1 MDPFALQDE
10 ARRNTGRLV
19 ALAVLAVAAV
29 VAAAAFV
36 FACGAWTLFRFLI
49 EEKELAFWPFVLNP
63 SVIAWSLFVSFLVVL
78 IGFLVKS
85 DDLSSPEKLMARIG
99 AKQVVRSRTKGSD
112 AKSLARLRLFNVCE
126 EMSIAS
132 GVPMPSVW
140 VLEDSGDVN
149 AFVAGASC
157 DASALCVTA
166 GALRFLE
173 RDELQG
179 VVAHE
184 YSHILNGDMRLN
196 FRLLML
202 VAGVTAFNRLGK
214 GMLGMFGSH
223 SDADESGRPNSRIR
237 IPSGGKGGK
246 GSGGVVIIIFVYLAT
261 ALLLWLI
268 GSIGVFFARLVQ
280 CAVSRQREF
289 LADASAAQ
297 FTRNPEALANALRLT
312 YLAGMG
318 RRGSAFD
325 AWRDDVAHML
335 FTEGERTLFAT
346 HPSVHAR
353 IARLSPR
360 GIFADEELKAR
371 VKRIRAE
378 RKAASA
384 ARERARAEVVPG
396 IPPQTATAFA
406 ARERAMAEDAPVV
419 GNPESRVEA
428 LPKEF
433 LARLRE
439 QDGAGT
445 ALVQLLRGKVPEGL
459 AAMPSRAEKRCI
471 AARCTI
477 AIRDVESEPARRKW
491 ADTLTAI
498 AQEDGQI
505 DSFEFMLLAGARRHL
520 APPHEVRTV
529 PASRLVAP
537 ASRVLATVASFGDDP
552 ESGYRA
558 AEPNLSLI
566 PTPLPPMP
574 PPYDDAMDFLDA
586 LSSLGAMP
594 PLAKR
599 EFLFALKAVVSQDGR
614 VTDEESDYVAAAASA
629 IGAYGWVQM
638 QVQGSP

>member
-19 ALAVLAVAAV
+19 SLAVLAVAAV
-29 VAAAAFV
+29 VAAAACV
-36 FACGAWTLFRFLI
+36 FACGAWTLFRFLL
-49 EEKELAFWPFVLNP
+49 EERDLAFWPFVLNP
-63 SVIAWSLFVSFLVVL
+63 AVIAWSLLVSFLVVL

-149 AFVAGASC
+149 AFVAGTTC
-157 DASALCVTA
+157 DAASLCVTA

-202 VAGVTAFNRLGK
+202 VAGVTAFNQLGK
-214 GMLGMFGSH
+214 GMLGMFGSKRE
-223 SDADESGRPNSRIR
+223 ADGDGDSGIRIR
-237 IPSGGKGGK
+237 LPRGGKGGK
-246 GSGGVVIIIFVYLAT
+246 GSGGVGIIILVYLAT

-268 GSIGVFFARLVQ
+268 GSIGVFFARLAQ

-346 HPSVHAR
+346 HPSVRDR

-360 GIFADEELKAR
+360 GISSDEQLKAR

-378 RKAASA
+378 RKGASA
-384 ARERARAEVVPG
+384 ARERTRAEDVP
-396 IPPQTATAFA
+396 I
-406 ARERAMAEDAPVV
+406 V

-439 QDGAGT
+439 PGGAGT
-445 ALVQLLRGKVPEGL
+445 ALVQLLRGKVPKGL
-459 AAMPSRAEKRCI
+459 VAMPSRAEKRCI
-471 AARCTI
+471 ASRCTI

-491 ADTLTAI
+491 ADTITAI
-498 AQEDGQI
+498 VQEDGQI
-505 DSFEFMLLAGARRHL
+505 DSFEFMLLAGVRRHL
-520 APPHEVRTV
+520 APPREVRTV
-529 PASRLVAP
+529 PAARLVAP
-537 ASRVLATVASFGDDP
+537 ASRVLATVASFGSDP
-552 ESGYRA
+552 EGGYRA

-599 EFLFALKAVVSQDGR
+599 EFLFALKAAVAQDGR
-614 VTDEESDYVAAAASA
+614 VTDEEADYVAAVADA
-629 IGAYGWVQM
+629 IGAYGW
-638 QVQGSP
+638 SIRA

>member
-19 ALAVLAVAAV
+19 ALAVLAVVAV

-36 FACGAWTLFRFLI
+36 FASGAWAIFSLVIKKEAVPFASFFASSDVVGFSLIASGLIVFL
-49 EEKELAFWPFVLNP
+49 
-63 SVIAWSLFVSFLVVL
+63 
-78 IGFLVKS
+78 GFLVKS
-85 DDLSSPEKLMARIG
+85 DDLASPEKLMVRIG
-99 AKQVVRSRTKGSD
+99 AKQVFRSRTSGSD

-149 AFVAGASC
+149 AFVAGTSC

-214 GMLGMFGSH
+214 GMLGMFGSR
-223 SDADESGRPNSRIR
+223 SDAGEGRRPNAWIR
-237 IPSGGKGGK
+237 IPGGGKGGK
-246 GSGGVVIIIFVYLAT
+246 GGKGGGVVAIIILVYLAT

-312 YLAGMG
+312 YLAEMG
-318 RRGSAFD
+318 RRHSAFD

-335 FTEGERTLFAT
+335 FTEGERSLFAT
-346 HPSVHAR
+346 HPSVKDR

-378 RKAASA
+378 RKGASA
-384 ARERARAEVVPG
+384 ARERARAEVAPG
-396 IPPQTATAFA
+396 IPPQNATAFA
-406 ARERAMAEDAPVV
+406 ARERVKVNDAPVV
-419 GNPESRVEA
+419 GNPEMRVEK

-439 QDGAGT
+439 PGGAGT
-445 ALVQLLRGKVPEGL
+445 ALVQLLRGKVPDGL
-459 AAMPSRAEKRCI
+459 GAMPSRAEKRRI

-498 AQEDGQI
+498 AQEDGEI

-552 ESGYRA
+552 EGGYRA
-558 AEPNLSLI
+558 GEPSLSLI

-574 PPYDDAMDFLDA
+574 PPYDDAMAFLGA
-586 LSSLGAMP
+586 LSSLEAMP

-599 EFLFALKAVVSQDGR
+599 EFLFAVKATVAQDGK
-614 VTDEESDYVAAAASA
+614 VTDEESDYVAAVASA
-629 IGAYGWVQM
+629 IGALGWN
-638 QVQGSP
+638 

>member
-19 ALAVLAVAAV
+19 ALAVLAVVAV

-36 FACGAWTLFRFLI
+36 FASGAWAIFSLVI
-49 EEKELAFWPFVLNP
+49 KKEAVPF
-63 SVIAWSLFVSFLVVL
+63 ASFLASSDVVGFSL
-78 IGFLVKS
+78 IASGLIVFLGFLVKS
-85 DDLSSPEKLMARIG
+85 DDLASPEKLMVRIG
-99 AKQVVRSRTKGSD
+99 AKQVFRSRTSGSD
-112 AKSLARLRLFNVCE
+112 VKSLARLRLFNVCE

-149 AFVAGASC
+149 AFVAGTSC

-214 GMLGMFGSH
+214 GMLGMFGSR
-223 SDADESGRPNSRIR
+223 SDAGEGRRPNAWIR
-237 IPSGGKGGK
+237 IPGGGKGGK
-246 GSGGVVIIIFVYLAT
+246 GGKGGGVVAIIILVYLAT

-312 YLAGMG
+312 YLAEMG
-318 RRGSAFD
+318 RRHSAFD

-335 FTEGERTLFAT
+335 FTEGERSLFAT
-346 HPSVHAR
+346 HPSVKDR

-360 GIFADEELKAR
+360 GISADEQLKAR

-378 RKAASA
+378 RKGATA
-384 ARERARAEVVPG
+384 ARERSRAEV
-396 IPPQTATAFA
+396 
-406 ARERAMAEDAPVV
+406 APAV
-419 GNPESRVEA
+419 GNPESRVETF
-428 LPKEF
+428 PKEF
-433 LARLRE
+433 LARLRAPG
-439 QDGAGT
+439 GAGA
-445 ALVQLLRGKVPEGL
+445 ALVQLLRGKVPDGL
-459 AAMPSRAEKRCI
+459 GAMPSRVGKRRI
-471 AARCTI
+471 VARCTI
-477 AIRDVESEPARRKW
+477 AIRDVESGPARRKW

-498 AQEDGQI
+498 AQEDGEI

-552 ESGYRA
+552 EGGYRA
-558 AEPNLSLI
+558 GEPSLSLI

-574 PPYDDAMDFLDA
+574 PPYDDAMAFLGA
-586 LSSLGAMP
+586 LSSLEAMP

-599 EFLFALKAVVSQDGR
+599 EFLFAVKATVAQDGE
-614 VTDEESDYVAAAASA
+614 VTDEESDYVAAVASA
-629 IGAYGWVQM
+629 IGALGWN
-638 QVQGSP
+638 

>member
-49 EEKELAFWPFVLNP
+49 EEKDLAFWPFVLSP
-63 SVIAWSLFVSFLVVL
+63 AVVGYSLLVSFLVVF

-149 AFVAGASC
+149 AFVAGTTC
-157 DASALCVTA
+157 DAASLCVTA

-196 FRLLML
+196 FRLLLL
-202 VAGVTAFNRLGK
+202 VAGVTAFNSLGG

-223 SDADESGRPNSRIR
+223 SDADESGRPNTRIR

-246 GSGGVVIIIFVYLAT
+246 GSGGVAIIILVYLAT

-346 HPSVHAR
+346 HPSVQAR

-384 ARERARAEVVPG
+384 ARERARAE
-396 IPPQTATAFA
+396 
-406 ARERAMAEDAPVV
+406 DAPVV

-439 QDGAGT
+439 PGGAGT

-459 AAMPSRAEKRCI
+459 DAMPSRAEKRRI

-520 APPHEVRTV
+520 APPREVRTV

-537 ASRVLATVASFGDDP
+537 ASRVLATVASFGSDP
-552 ESGYRA
+552 EGGYRA

-599 EFLFALKAVVSQDGR
+599 EFLFALKAAVAQDGR
-614 VTDEESDYVAAAASA
+614 VTDEESDYVAAAAAA
-629 IGAYGWVQM
+629 IGAVGW
-638 QVQGSP
+638 

>member
-29 VAAAAFV
+29 VVAAAAV
-36 FACGAWTLFRFLI
+36 FACGAWTLFRFLF
-49 EEKELAFWPFVLNP
+49 EKRDLAFWPFVLNP
-63 SVIAWSLFVSFLVVL
+63 AVIAWSLFVSFLVVL

-149 AFVAGASC
+149 AFVAGTTC
-157 DASALCVTA
+157 DAASLCVTA

-214 GMLGMFGSH
+214 GMLGIFGSKRE
-223 SDADESGRPNSRIR
+223 ADGDGDSGIRIR
-237 IPSGGKGGK
+237 LPRGGKGGK
-246 GSGGVVIIIFVYLAT
+246 GSGGVGIIILVYLAT

-268 GSIGVFFARLVQ
+268 GSIGVFFARLAQ

-335 FTEGERTLFAT
+335 FTEGERTMFAT
-346 HPSVHAR
+346 HPSVRDR

-360 GIFADEELKAR
+360 GISSDEQLKAR

-384 ARERARAEVVPG
+384 ARERARAEAV
-396 IPPQTATAFA
+396 
-406 ARERAMAEDAPVV
+406 PVV

-439 QDGAGT
+439 PGGAGT

-459 AAMPSRAEKRCI
+459 NAMPSRAEKRRI

-498 AQEDGQI
+498 AQEDGEI
-505 DSFEFMLLAGARRHL
+505 DSFEFMLLAGARRQL
-520 APPHEVRTV
+520 SPPHEVRTV
-529 PASRLVAP
+529 PAARLVAP
-537 ASRVLATVASFGDDP
+537 ASRVLATVASFGSDP
-552 ESGYRA
+552 EGGYRA

-599 EFLFALKAVVSQDGR
+599 EFLFALKATVAQDGR

-629 IGAYGWVQM
+629 IGALGWN
-638 QVQGSP
+638 

>member
-49 EEKELAFWPFVLNP
+49 EEKDLAFWPFVLSP
-63 SVIAWSLFVSFLVVL
+63 AVVGYSLLVSFLVVF

-149 AFVAGASC
+149 AFVAGTTC
-157 DASALCVTA
+157 DAASLCVTA

-196 FRLLML
+196 FRLLLL
-202 VAGVTAFNRLGK
+202 VAGVTAFNSLGG

-223 SDADESGRPNSRIR
+223 SDADESGRPNTRIR

-246 GSGGVVIIIFVYLAT
+246 GSGGVAIIILVYLAT

-335 FTEGERTLFAT
+335 FTEGERTMFAT
-346 HPSVHAR
+346 HPSVRDR

-360 GIFADEELKAR
+360 GIFADEELRAR

-384 ARERARAEVVPG
+384 ARERARAEAGVQPG
-396 IPPQTATAFA
+396 EGPAFPASA
-406 ARERAMAEDAPVV
+406 ALSRANVGDVSVV
-419 GNPESRVEA
+419 GSPETRVEA

-439 QDGAGT
+439 PGGAGT

-459 AAMPSRAEKRCI
+459 DAMPSRAEKRRI
-471 AARCTI
+471 ATRCTI

-498 AQEDGQI
+498 AQEDGEI
-505 DSFEFMLLAGARRHL
+505 D
-520 APPHEVRTV
+520 
-529 PASRLVAP
+529 
-537 ASRVLATVASFGDDP
+537 
-552 ESGYRA
+552 
-558 AEPNLSLI
+558 
-566 PTPLPPMP
+566 
-574 PPYDDAMDFLDA
+574 
-586 LSSLGAMP
+586 
-594 PLAKR
+594 
-599 EFLFALKAVVSQDGR
+599 
-614 VTDEESDYVAAAASA
+614 
-629 IGAYGWVQM
+629 
-638 QVQGSP
+638 

>member
-1 MDPFALQDE
+1 MDPFALQGE

-49 EEKELAFWPFVLNP
+49 EEKELAFWSFVLSP
-63 SVIAWSLFVSFLVVL
+63 AVVGYSLLVSFLVVF

-149 AFVAGASC
+149 AFVAGTTC
-157 DASALCVTA
+157 DAASLCVTA

-196 FRLLML
+196 FRLLLL
-202 VAGVTAFNRLGK
+202 VAGVTAFNRLGG

-223 SDADESGRPNSRIR
+223 SDADESGRPNARIR

-246 GSGGVVIIIFVYLAT
+246 GSGGVAIIILVYLAT

-384 ARERARAEVVPG
+384 ARERVKVK
-396 IPPQTATAFA
+396 
-406 ARERAMAEDAPVV
+406 DAPVV

-439 QDGAGT
+439 PGGAGT

-459 AAMPSRAEKRCI
+459 DAMPSRAEKRRI

-520 APPHEVRTV
+520 APPRDVRTV
-529 PASRLVAP
+529 PAARLVAP
-537 ASRVLATVASFGDDP
+537 ASRVLATVASFGSDP
-552 ESGYRA
+552 EGGYRA

-599 EFLFALKAVVSQDGR
+599 EFLFALKATVAQDGR
-614 VTDEESDYVAAAASA
+614 VTDEESDYVAAAAAA
-629 IGAYGWVQM
+629 IGAVGW
-638 QVQGSP
+638 

>member
-29 VAAAAFV
+29 VVAAAAV
-36 FACGAWTLFRFLI
+36 FACGAWTLFRFLL
-49 EEKELAFWPFVLNP
+49 EKRDLAFWPFVLNP
-63 SVIAWSLFVSFLVVL
+63 AVIAWSLFVSFLVVL

-149 AFVAGASC
+149 AFVAGTTC
-157 DASALCVTA
+157 DAASLCVTA

-223 SDADESGRPNSRIR
+223 SDADESGRPNTRIR

-246 GSGGVVIIIFVYLAT
+246 GSGGVAIIILVYLAT

-268 GSIGVFFARLVQ
+268 GSIGVFFARLAQ

-335 FTEGERTLFAT
+335 FTEGERTMFAT
-346 HPSVHAR
+346 HPSVRDR

-360 GIFADEELKAR
+360 GISSDEQLKAR

-384 ARERARAEVVPG
+384 ARERARAEAV
-396 IPPQTATAFA
+396 
-406 ARERAMAEDAPVV
+406 PVV

-439 QDGAGT
+439 PGGAGT

-459 AAMPSRAEKRCI
+459 NAMPSRAEKRRI

-498 AQEDGQI
+498 AQEDGEI
-505 DSFEFMLLAGARRHL
+505 DSFEFMLLAAARRQL
-520 APPHEVRTV
+520 SPPHEVRTV
-529 PASRLVAP
+529 PAARLVAP
-537 ASRVLATVASFGDDP
+537 ASRVLATVASFGSDP
-552 ESGYRA
+552 EGGYRA

-586 LSSLGAMP
+586 LASLGAMP

-599 EFLFALKAVVSQDGR
+599 EFLFALKATVAQDGR
-614 VTDEESDYVAAAASA
+614 VTDEESDYVAAAAAA
-629 IGAYGWVQM
+629 IGALGWN
-638 QVQGSP
+638 

>member
-29 VAAAAFV
+29 VVAAAAV
-36 FACGAWTLFRFLI
+36 FACGAWTLFSFLI
-49 EEKELAFWPFVLNP
+49 EEKELEFWSFVLSP
-63 SVIAWSLFVSFLVVL
+63 AVVGYSLLVSFLVVF

-149 AFVAGASC
+149 AFVAGTTC
-157 DASALCVTA
+157 DAASLCVTA

-214 GMLGMFGSH
+214 GMLGIFGSKRE
-223 SDADESGRPNSRIR
+223 ADGDGDSGIRIR
-237 IPSGGKGGK
+237 LPRGGKGGK
-246 GSGGVVIIIFVYLAT
+246 GSGGVGIIILVYLAT

-268 GSIGVFFARLVQ
+268 GSIGVFFARLAQ

-346 HPSVHAR
+346 HPSVQAR

-384 ARERARAEVVPG
+384 ARERARAEAV
-396 IPPQTATAFA
+396 
-406 ARERAMAEDAPVV
+406 PVV

-439 QDGAGT
+439 PGGAGT

-459 AAMPSRAEKRCI
+459 GAMPSRAEKRRI

-477 AIRDVESEPARRKW
+477 AIRDVESESARRKW

-498 AQEDGQI
+498 AQEDGEI
-505 DSFEFMLLAGARRHL
+505 DSFEFMLLAGARRQL
-520 APPHEVRTV
+520 SPPHEVRTV
-529 PASRLVAP
+529 PAARLVAP
-537 ASRVLATVASFGDDP
+537 ASRVLATVASFGSDP
-552 ESGYRA
+552 EGGYRA
-558 AEPNLSLI
+558 AEPHLSLI

-599 EFLFALKAVVSQDGR
+599 EFLFALKAMVAQDGR
-614 VTDEESDYVAAAASA
+614 VTDEESDYVAAAAAA
-629 IGAYGWVQM
+629 IGALGWT
-638 QVQGSP
+638 